1 MRIAVITCNGFNEID
16 SFVSNYILNRVD
28 APGWRSEITCPTP
41 EVVSR
46 NGVRVTAQQPLEFAS
61 EADVVLFGS
70 GTRSLELSRDP
81 ALLSRLRL
89 DPERQLIG
97 SQCSG
102 ALFLAALGLLGDM
115 PVCTDMSTRPVVEA
129 AGLRVLDQTFTARGN
144 LASVGGCLGSPYLA
158 SWVITRK
165 LGRKAA
171 EAALEYVA
179 PVGEV
184 EAFIASILDD
194 VEPLALPHGARVVA
208 TA

>member
-28 APGWRSEITCPTP
+28 APGWRSEITSPSA

-46 NGVRVTAQQPLEFAS
+46 NGVRVLAQQPLEFAS

-70 GTRSLELSRDP
+70 GTQSLELSRDP

-89 DPERQLIG
+89 DPRRQLIG

-102 ALFLAALGLLGDM
+102 ALFMAALGLLGDM
-115 PVCTDMSTRPVVEA
+115 PVCTDMNTRPVVEA

-165 LGRKAA
+165 LGRQAA

-179 PVGEV
+179 PVGEAT
-184 EAFIASILDD
+184 AFIAGILDV
-194 VEPLALPHGARVVA
+194 VEPLARTGRAPETT